1 MAPEVDGCCVV
12 ERILHRGIFALHVD
26 RGVGRQ
32 RHARGRDRRIRV
44 AHQRQYLS
52 ARDLLRRAAVIDG
65 KLLRAA
71 RA

>member
-1 MAPEVDGCCVV
+1 MSRQFVV
-12 ERILHRGIFALHVD
+12 ITLHRGMFAPHVD

-32 RHARGRDRRIRV
+32 RHARGRDRRIRI

-52 ARDLLRRAAVIDG
+52 ARDLLRRAVVIDG
-65 KLLRAA
+65 KLLRAT